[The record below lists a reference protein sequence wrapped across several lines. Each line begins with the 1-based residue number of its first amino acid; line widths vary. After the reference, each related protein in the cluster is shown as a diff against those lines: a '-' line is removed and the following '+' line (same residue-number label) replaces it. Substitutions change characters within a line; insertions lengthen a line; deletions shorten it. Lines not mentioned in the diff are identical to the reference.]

1 MMEEMSGEGI
11 KDSNTESGDKFLAKN
26 NQIENES
33 DLNIL
38 SKRSE
43 EKEVS
48 EEDEKKTMIKNMA
61 AFVEE
66 IENEQSELAQK
77 IRERIPYKIKEYVK
91 APRIEA

>member
-77 IRERIPYKIKEYVK
+77 IRERIPHKIKEYVK
-91 APRIEA
+91 APRIEE

>member
-1 MMEEMSGEGI
+1 MLEEMNGEGI
-11 KDSNTESGDKFLAKN
+11 QDSNTESGDHFLGRN

-61 AFVEE
+61 AFVE
-66 IENEQSELAQK
+66 
-77 IRERIPYKIKEYVK
+77 
-91 APRIEA
+91 